1 MGASVK
7 PSSVTC
13 MTPRGS
19 GGVAV
24 LAVTGQAAITRLR
37 SLFSSPLPQP
47 SGIAYGV
54 LRGSDAA
61 SAEILD
67 EVLVVRGASSEVA
80 YELHVHG
87 SPFVVAEIIGLL
99 DPDGGPSQSA
109 QPGSLSF
116 RERAAQRVHTAPSAL
131 GARILLDQAAG
142 AMERAMASIRSLAV
156 GERSAA
162 LRSIAQRGE
171 RRLRLFQ
178 ESAVA
183 LVGPVNA
190 GKSTLF
196 NVLVGSRAASVSSA
210 AGTTRDALLER
221 TRLGPWPVRLLD
233 TAGERDLGGQLA
245 EGDQGAFV
253 EQAGQKIA
261 LELSGRAD
269 LVLRLVPMHGEPE
282 GSDPGAIATRH
293 PREVILRTMA
303 AVALGPGAEAWPH
316 RALSA
321 QEAPEHARAVVL
333 EAFESALGLQGLGP
347 LWVSGEAVPFDRL
360 SLGLLEET
368 AKLVEVDDG
377 ALDALLEQ
385 L

>member
-1 MGASVK
+1 ME

-13 MTPRGS
+13 LTPRGS

-24 LAVTGQAAITRLR
+24 LAVAGEAAISRLR

-54 LRGSDAA
+54 LRGADAA

-67 EVLVVRGASSEVA
+67 EVLVVCGASSEVA

-87 SPFVVAEIIGLL
+87 SPFVAAEIIDLL
-99 DPDGGPSQSA
+99 DPDGDPSQSA
-109 QPGSLSF
+109 QPASLSF

-142 AMERAMASIRSLAV
+142 AMERALELVRSLTV

-162 LRSIAQRGE
+162 LHSIVLRGE
-171 RRLRLFQ
+171 SRRRLFQ

-196 NVLVGSRAASVSSA
+196 NVLVGTRAASVSSA

-221 TRLGPWPVRLLD
+221 ARLGPWPVHLLD
-233 TAGERDLGGQLA
+233 TAGERELGGQLA
-245 EGDQGAFV
+245 GGDRGALV
-253 EQAGQKIA
+253 ELAGQKIA

-269 LVLRLVPMHGEPE
+269 VVLRLIPMSSERE
-282 GSDPGAIATRH
+282 GSSPGPMATRH
-293 PREVILRTMA
+293 PREVSLGTMA
-303 AVALGPGAEAWPH
+303 ANALGPEAEAWPK

-347 LWVSGEAVPFDRL
+347 LWVPGEAVPFDRL
-360 SLGLLEET
+360 SLGMLQDA